1 MEKVG
6 RDKGLG
12 KSRSIGDAK
21 DKLSCVPWSV
31 FLMIGSVWVYYKSIL
46 GIPAGVVVGI
56 YAFRQRYKRVKIRNK
71 QKILIQFKNMIIA
84 MQSVLEAGK
93 SMENA
98 IIMAGQ
104 EISPMYGEDAKIV
117 KEIKLLEKKLN
128 LSISFEKALKD
139 FAENLDIEEIYDFVD
154 VISTIKRTGGNA
166 IKVIKDTVE
175 KIVGEIELRE
185 ELEVIVAAKKLEQQ
199 IMVFMPSLILL
210 FLRLTN
216 RDFLSPLYG
225 GITGTL
231 IMTIALSVNLA
242 ADYLGKRIVEI
253 N

>member
-1 MEKVG
+1 M
-6 RDKGLG
+6 
-12 KSRSIGDAK
+12 
-21 DKLSCVPWSV
+21 
-31 FLMIGSVWVYYKSIL
+31 
-46 GIPAGVVVGI
+46 
-56 YAFRQRYKRVKIRNK
+56 
-71 QKILIQFKNMIIA
+71 IQFKNMIIA